1 MSLTIIILLIL
12 IFLSAV
18 LLIKLLSCKNQ
29 LKKLESQAEKNKKK
43 LLDKEKKIQ
52 KLDANIKNRLKKARN
67 IHQRMLPDK
76 LIEPEG
82 YFISDYYQPA
92 EYIGGDYYNFFKIDH
107 ESLNPFFDQYLLYF
121 FDVSGHGID
130 STLLSIFVNESIENY
145 FKLRH
150 SPGEKISPQ
159 KLMNYIDQQYQ
170 KEDFPD
176 DYLVCLFIAV
186 LDKNKNTLTYS
197 SGGFQF
203 PIYLLNQKEEIEEIN
218 IGGLPISTAL
228 GSMADQRLE
237 QTIDFEKNSTLLLS
251 TDGLLEQQR
260 GSKSYEQQLK
270 KLLAEYK
277 FLPAAFLKDLIRSDF
292 YNFTN
297 DRQAEDDI
305 TYLLLERPAGEII
318 ELELDT
324 NNFEQMRS
332 ELEEFLNQNL
342 WSQHGHLDTL
352 TEIIKSLLDLAAAE
366 NFELKIKGV
375 NNQKLLF
382 FSLEKMKNTFGWDQ
396 IINDYPD
403 LISIAEKRINNQ
415 QDPSQK
421 IFFEKEEIYYS
432 HSNLNNKLNLML
444 IKK

>member
-1 MSLTIIILLIL
+1 MSLMIIILLIL

-18 LLIKLLSCKNQ
+18 LLIKLLNCKNQ
-29 LKKLESQAEKNKKK
+29 LKKLESQAEKNKSK

-228 GSMADQRLE
+228 GSMADQRIE

-297 DRQAEDDI
+297 DSQAEDDI